1 MSDLSTS
8 WQKILHD
15 AISQPGVIHDAYTRF
30 HNYSVVTGI
39 IASDISGRGDLHS
52 IVVGDR

>member
-15 AISQPGVIHDAYTRF
+15 AISQPGVIHEAYTRF
-30 HNYSVVTGI
+30 HNYSVDNQML
-39 IASDISGRGDLHS
+39 ALAHEEN
-52 IVVGDR
+52 